1 MKLKL
6 IVVNLLT
13 LIRIIGTII
22 LIPLYKIFNGKIV
35 GIISFF
41 CYFTD
46 SIDGILAR
54 KWHVSTFF
62 GAIFDGFS
70 DKLFTIINFIILYLI
85 TPYALI
91 PIIIEILIVLV
102 QTFKYNHNLNV
113 QSNIIGK
120 SKVWILAITVVLTF
134 FCSDIESI
142 SIISIEFKNY
152 ILNIPNKTL
161 YLYLLMP
168 AIIME
173 ILTLFSYIFEI
184 CFPKN
189 IEILVEKNKKI
200 EMPKLNLEERKE
212 YIKNVWLNP
221 EFYEKHKDDT
231 NLKDL
236 RKLSKEISR

>member
-6 IVVNLLT
+6 IIVNLLT

-22 LIPLYKIFNGKIV
+22 LIPLYNTFGGKIV
-35 GIISFF
+35 GITSFF
-41 CYFTD
+41 CYLTD

-62 GAIFDGFS
+62 GAVFDGLS

-102 QTFKYNHNLNV
+102 QAFKFSRNLNV

-142 SIISIEFKNY
+142 SFLSIEFKNY
-152 ILNIPNKTL
+152 ILNIPDKSL

-173 ILTLFSYIFEI
+173 VLTLFSYIFEI

-200 EMPKLNLEERKE
+200 EIPKLNLEERKE

-221 EFYEKHKDDT
+221 DFYEKHKNDT
-231 NLKDL
+231 NLRDL
-236 RKLSKEISR
+236 RKLSKEINN

>member
-6 IVVNLLT
+6 IIVNLLT
-13 LIRIIGTII
+13 LIRIIGTIV
-22 LIPLYKIFNGKIV
+22 LIPLYNSLGGKIV
-35 GIISFF
+35 GIVSFF
-41 CYFTD
+41 CYLTD

-62 GAIFDGFS
+62 GAVFDGIS

-102 QTFKYNHNLNV
+102 QAFKFSRNLNV

-134 FCSDIESI
+134 LSSDIESI
-142 SIISIEFKNY
+142 SLLSLEVKNY
-152 ILNIPNKTL
+152 ILDISNKTL

-173 ILTLFSYIFEI
+173 VLTLFSYIFEI

-189 IEILVEKNKKI
+189 IEILVQKNKKI
-200 EMPKLNLEERKE
+200 EIPKLNMEERKE

-231 NLKDL
+231 NLRDL
-236 RKLSKEISR
+236 SKLSKDI